1 LESIATKEET
11 LSYKAEC
18 KKLVAVLKRIRGR
31 ASYCLERGG
40 KYHIQTLDAID
51 EIAQHAIAKSP
62 FGRSG

>member
-1 LESIATKEET
+1 

-51 EIAQHAIAKSP
+51 EIAEHAIAKSP